1 MSKCAKTI
9 FEHRKM
15 VKGEGL
21 PVLDKQMETTDL
33 DENEIY
39 KILGAEQVDEIK
51 LYSNVLKAK

>member
-1 MSKCAKTI
+1 
-9 FEHRKM
+9 M